1 MFYYYQPD
9 DAPNHPD
16 FNGLVAPEFNVYQ
29 WHDIYQYGIQFCE
42 LIARFEQE
50 NKDWYMDET
59 LFTRY
64 LAFDDEGVVDY
75 LNEHLFAFQMS
86 EQARQCYLD
95 YLAQCPGRKPEWRKE
110 IKNLVMNALLSP
122 EFITQG

>member
-29 WHDIYQYGIQFCE
+29 WHDIYQYGIQFRE